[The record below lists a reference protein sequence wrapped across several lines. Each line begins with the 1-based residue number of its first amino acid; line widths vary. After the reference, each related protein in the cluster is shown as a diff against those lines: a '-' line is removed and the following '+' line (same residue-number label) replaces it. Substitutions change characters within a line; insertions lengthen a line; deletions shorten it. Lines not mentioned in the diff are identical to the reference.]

1 MKTIE
6 KVREE
11 AATMLA
17 KLHEAQNDAL
27 TAGKNMK
34 VEVEQGEKSVTITA
48 KVYTEASRYSYDAKY
63 NFSFVFNTDDTNNDE
78 FARLQAALTEPESNE
93 E

>member
-6 KVREE
+6 NVREE

-17 KLHEAQNDAL
+17 KLQKAQNDAL
-27 TAGKNMK
+27 TNGKNMK
-34 VEVEQGEKSVTITA
+34 LEVEQDEKTVTITA
-48 KVYTEASRYSYDAKY
+48 KVYTEASRYSYDAKH
-63 NFSFVFNTDDTNNDE
+63 NFSFKFNTDDTNNDE
-78 FARLQAALTEPESNE
+78 FARLQTALTEPETE